1 MTSSLEWV
9 GLVTAALSAVHAL
22 GVVRRRP
29 WRRLDRRAPGA
40 GVDHGV
46 KRELCGC
53 PVARVVRFE
62 AADGSVLTVW
72 TVRPGAGGRRE
83 ESGLW

>member
-29 WRRLDRRAPGA
+29 WRRPDRRTPGAAPGA
-40 GVDHGV
+40 E
-46 KRELCGC
+46 REPCSCLVPC
-53 PVARVVRFE
+53 VVRFE
-62 AADGSVLTVW
+62 AADGSALTVW
-72 TVRPGAGGRRE
+72 TVRPGTGGCRE
-83 ESGLW
+83 ETCLW

>member
-22 GVVRRRP
+22 SAVRRRP
-29 WRRLDRRAPGA
+29 WRRLARRTPGA
-40 GVDHGV
+40 GNGV
-46 KRELCGC
+46 ERELCGC
-53 PVARVVRFE
+53 PVPSVVRFE

-72 TVRPGAGGRRE
+72 TVRRPAPGGCRE
-83 ESGLW
+83 ETALW